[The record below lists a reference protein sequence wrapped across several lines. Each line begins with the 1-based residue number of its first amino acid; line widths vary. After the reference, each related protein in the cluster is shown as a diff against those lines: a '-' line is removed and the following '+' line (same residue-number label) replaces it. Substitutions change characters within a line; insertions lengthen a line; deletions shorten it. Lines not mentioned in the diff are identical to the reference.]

1 MHCMVVLSVSSRFYR
16 QTMCGPLTRLLDVI
30 HCTPAFGPRARMSN
44 GCNGCSRFIG
54 AAATRKPAAR
64 LHVRF
69 FKMFPVAVVD
79 ISRSSIWP
87 GVLKLSSLHPTD
99 NRLALLVA
107 APPASHL
114 LCFVSC
120 RSDYSPSVW
129 FDCSNWR
136 SQPLSPQRLPLA
148 SLPQA
153 ATAAPRPTFLSTKGE
168 ALLAPPQEAGGAGQA
183 SGLPCHLNVFHCLV
197 PPCAQWANSSCT
209 PVGQSST
216 VARTYGILNVIE

>member
-1 MHCMVVLSVSSRFYR
+1 MYGCSVCLFPFLSPDHVWSADSPSRRHPLHPGVWASGAHVQWLQWLQQVHRCSSNK
-16 QTMCGPLTRLLDVI
+16 
-30 HCTPAFGPRARMSN
+30 RAR
-44 GCNGCSRFIG
+44 GTPTCS
-54 AAATRKPAAR
+54 
-64 LHVRF
+64 LLQND
-69 FKMFPVAVVD
+69 PVAVVD